1 MQAIKNI
8 RETWIAEKAIY
19 ESLGEEISKALSNM
33 IKKQGFAVK
42 ISYRVKET
50 DSLIKKISRKESSYE
65 SIHDKVGVRIVVYFK
80 DQLYL
85 IDSLIGQLF
94 DGKINKREDMAEK
107 LGEAAFGYQ
116 SIHYDVCEFQDG
128 KAHFC
133 EIQLRTICQDNW
145 SELSHALAYKTEI
158 DIPLNIKREI
168 NALSAIFELADNQ
181 FQLIQMLIGKLPDTN
196 PIQVLNYLEKFFYSQ
211 IGDFYDREL
220 SGYFLKNIA
229 ILYGY
234 DNPKLKIEQFISHY
248 ESDILKVI
256 NENRENIFFSQPE
269 IILILE
275 QLQNNKYNLIE
286 YWNDFYPI
294 DELETIANVW
304 GTSIE

>member
-1 MQAIKNI
+1 MQDIKNI
-8 RETWIAEKAIY
+8 RETWITEKAIY
-19 ESLGEEISKALSNM
+19 ESLGKEIHDDLSIM
-33 IKKQGFAVK
+33 IKKQGFAMK

-50 DSLIKKISRKESSYE
+50 DSIIKKIYRKESSYE

-85 IDSLIGQLF
+85 IDSLIGQRF
-94 DGKINKREDMAEK
+94 NGKINKREDMAEK

-116 SIHYDVCEFQDG
+116 SIHYDVCEFRDG
-128 KAHFC
+128 KELFC

-145 SELSHALAYKTEI
+145 SELSHALAYKNEF

-181 FQLIQMLIGKLPDTN
+181 FQLIQTLVDKLPNTN
-196 PIQVLNYLEKFFYSQ
+196 PIQILNYLEKFFYSQ
-211 IGDFYDREL
+211 IGISYDREL

-229 ILYGY
+229 TLYGQ
-234 DNPKLKIEQFISHY
+234 DNPKLKIEPFVTFRKA
-248 ESDILKVI
+248 DILRVI
-256 NENRENIFFSQPE
+256 NDNRDNIFFSQPE
-269 IILILE
+269 VIIILE
-275 QLQNNKYNLIE
+275 RLQNNKHNLIE
-286 YWNDFYPI
+286 YWNNLYPK
-294 DELETIANVW
+294 DELETIANAW